1 MSVAVVVYVL
11 TGLAAVVVAL
21 TRLRLGGGGGATR
34 VDVGSAWLMAHT
46 VLGALALVVWLVFL
60 VSPEDAPS
68 GDPLVGVVA
77 LGLWWAVAIAGLM
90 ILVRWLPSKGR
101 HAVAAAE
108 DEWSSGPGLSLLAH
122 LGMVVGVGVF
132 TWAYLTGAV

>member
-11 TGLAAVVVAL
+11 TGLAAVVVVL

-60 VSPEDAPS
+60 VSPEDTPS
-68 GDPLVGVVA
+68 GDPLVGV
-77 LGLWWAVAIAGLM
+77 
-90 ILVRWLPSKGR
+90 
-101 HAVAAAE
+101 
-108 DEWSSGPGLSLLAH
+108 
-122 LGMVVGVGVF
+122 
-132 TWAYLTGAV
+132 